1 MKTPSHRGHSAFTL
15 IELLTVISIIAI
27 LASAIVVGMG
37 FVRERQAREK
47 AKVQMGLISK
57 ALEDYKHDNST
68 YPPTGNGDGTDNSD
82 ELFKAL
88 FFDSDKDTKGPSD
101 DPDQKVYIPELDPAS
116 KQGWT
121 SGVASTTTKITDPW
135 GNEYRYRTETDAT
148 GAANA
153 DTQNPGFDLWS
164 VGKDGKT
171 NDDPKHKDCR
181 DDLKNF

>member
-1 MKTPSHRGHSAFTL
+1 MKTPSHRRHSAFTL

-27 LASAIVVGMG
+27 LAGAIVVGMG
-37 FVRERQAREK
+37 FVRERQAKEK

-88 FFDSDKDTKGPSD
+88 FFDGSADTAK
-101 DPDQKVYIPELDPAS
+101 KIYIPELDPTS

-135 GNEYRYRTETDAT
+135 GHEYRYRTETDAT
-148 GAANA
+148 GTANA

-171 NDDPKHKDCR
+171 DPDPKHKDCR